1 MGILSGLS
9 DVARATGLSEV
20 AGLIRV
26 SKLVNP
32 LVDGILGQITNL
44 KQQWTDD
51 IYAPFLGMVADVEAG
66 GIWTG
71 AGADLF
77 VQECREKYIPAVEDV
92 ADKIA
97 SQLEGLSDAREIINE
112 ADKAAAQV
120 AEGFAELAGI
130 IF

>member
-9 DVARATGLSEV
+9 EVARVTG
-20 AGLIRV
+20 I

-32 LVDGILGQITNL
+32 LVDGVLGQFTII
-44 KQQWTDD
+44 KQQWMDD
-51 IYAPFLGMVADVEAG
+51 IRAPFLEMVADVEAG

-77 VQECREKYIPAVEDV
+77 VQECREKYIPAAEDV
-92 ADKIA
+92 ADKVA
-97 SQLEGLSDAREIINE
+97 RRLEGINDAQEIINE

>member
-9 DVARATGLSEV
+9 KVARVTG
-20 AGLIRV
+20 V

-32 LVDGILGQITNL
+32 LVDGVLGQITNL
-44 KQQWTDD
+44 RQQWVDD
-51 IYAPFLGMVADVEAG
+51 IYAPFLEMVDEVEAG

-77 VQECREKYIPAVEDV
+77 VQECREKYIPAAEDV

-112 ADKAAAQV
+112 ADKAATKI
-120 AEGFAELAGI
+120 AEGFAELAGM